1 MLLTSSCSIQ
11 QKLSS
16 TTDAFFVK
24 ESSISSSQIGI
35 AVFDPSLN
43 KNIFSYQADKYF
55 VPASNTK
62 IVTCYAAMKYLPSY
76 LPAAYLAESDNAV
89 LITPTGDPSFLHPD
103 FNVHPLFEKLKSID
117 KPIYIR
123 QDNWKS
129 DALAGGWSWE
139 DYSEEF
145 MTERSAFPVY
155 GNQIHWYQEKS
166 KKENPSYPG
175 DTLDVFIYSN
185 PEVDWLVNFT
195 SIKKNRFEVRR
206 DQFQN
211 AFTLFEGSQSSA
223 STSIPYITNGIETG
237 ISLLKDSL
245 GKTITLADESMVKK
259 FSSIRIDTIFSQ
271 HTDSLLKIMMHRSDN
286 FYADQCLEMVSQLRF
301 QKMNETAL
309 INDLISNDL
318 SGFPQK
324 PRWVDGSGLSRYN
337 LFSPD
342 DMVFILNK
350 IKTEQSW
357 ERIKSI
363 FPSVGNGTLTKFQ
376 SKNGEFIYAKT
387 GSMGGVMNLSGY
399 ILTKKGKWLIF
410 SIMINN
416 TQTPFSTIRKQMNGF
431 LERIAEMN

>member
-1 MLLTSSCSIQ
+1 
-11 QKLSS
+11 
-16 TTDAFFVK
+16 
-24 ESSISSSQIGI
+24 
-35 AVFDPSLN
+35 
-43 KNIFSYQADKYF
+43 
-55 VPASNTK
+55 
-62 IVTCYAAMKYLPSY
+62 

-117 KPIYIR
+117 KPLYIR

-166 KKENPSYPG
+166 KKENPSYPS
-175 DTLDVFIYSN
+175 DTVDIFIYSN
-185 PEVDWLVNFT
+185 PEIDWPVNFSST
-195 SIKKNRFEVRR
+195 KKNRFEVGR
-206 DQFQN
+206 DQYQN

-223 STSIPYITNGIETG
+223 STSIPYITKGIETG
-237 ISLLKDSL
+237 IDLLKDSL

-259 FSSIRIDTIFSQ
+259 FSSIRIDTVFSQ
-271 HTDSLLKIMMHRSDN
+271 PTDSLLKIMMHRSDN
-286 FYADQCLEMVSQLRF
+286 FYADQCLEMVSQQRF
-301 QKMNETAL
+301 QKMDESAIINEVL
-309 INDLISNDL
+309 SKDLL
-318 SGFPQK
+318 AFPQK

-342 DMVFILNK
+342 DIVFILNK
-350 IKTEQSW
+350 MKNEQPW
-357 ERIKSI
+357 ERIKTI
-363 FPSVGNGTLTKFQ
+363 FPRVGNVTLAKFQ

-399 ILTKKGKWLIF
+399 VSTKKGKWLIF

-431 LERIAEMN
+431 LERVAELN